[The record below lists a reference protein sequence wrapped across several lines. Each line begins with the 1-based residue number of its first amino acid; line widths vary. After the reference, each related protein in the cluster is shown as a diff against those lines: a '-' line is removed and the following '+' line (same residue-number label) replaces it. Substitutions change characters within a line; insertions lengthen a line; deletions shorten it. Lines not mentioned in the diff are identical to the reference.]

1 MYCGKVSRS
10 QGAVARPAIPAF
22 VLALSFAAFVGSY
35 AVGFSATDNQESGSG
50 LVRFNIPSQPLVS
63 ALEAYA
69 RISGREVLYDGA
81 LAVGLRSNAIEGV
94 YAPVEALH
102 VLLAGTGLSAQ
113 FEDADFFVLTTQSTR
128 ANAVDAGQLAVQQRY
143 FGRLQASLRGVFCQK
158 REIVPGRYRIAA
170 RLWIGPSGDVVQ
182 EKRLAS
188 TGDADLDRDVDDA
201 LRGIKLGS
209 PPAGLEQ
216 PITIVIM
223 PNAPG
228 VRQDCQES
236 GTGLA
241 PAKAA
246 P

>member
-1 MYCGKVSRS
+1 MYRRKVSRS
-10 QGAVARPAIPAF
+10 QGRGARPASRAL
-22 VLALSFAAFVGSY
+22 VLALSLAGFVGSCGL
-35 AVGFSATDNQESGSG
+35 GFSASDNQESRGG
-50 LVRFNIPSQPLVS
+50 LVRFDIPSQTLAS

-81 LAVGLRSNAIEGV
+81 LAVGLHSDAIKGA
-94 YAPVEALH
+94 YAPAEALRL
-102 VLLAGTGLSAQ
+102 LLAGTGLSAH
-113 FEDADFFVLTTQSTR
+113 FEDADFFVLTPTGSTDSA
-128 ANAVDAGQLAVQQRY
+128 ANAVSAAQQRY
-143 FGRLQASLRGVFCQK
+143 YGRLQANLRNAFCQK
-158 REIVPGRYRIAA
+158 SEIFPGQYRVAA

-188 TGDADLDRDVDDA
+188 TGDTNLDREVDDA
-201 LRGIKLGS
+201 LREIKLGS

-228 VRQDCQES
+228 VRQDCQNS
-236 GTGLA
+236 GTALA
-241 PAKAA
+241 PVKAR